1 MVRRI
6 QGQLEEKNLS
16 LNLEDEAREFLICK
30 GYDPTYGARP
40 LRRAIE
46 RYVEDPMAEK
56 VLKGIFTEGGTISV
70 KLGPDGL
77 QFELSHALETKK

>member
-1 MVRRI
+1 MLKRI

-16 LNLEDEAREFLICK
+16 LYLEGEAREFLIRE

-46 RYVEDPMAEK
+46 RHIEDPLAEE
-56 VLKGIFTEGGTISV
+56 VLRGKFAEGGTIVV
-70 KLGPDGL
+70 KLGRDAL
-77 QFELSHALETKK
+77 QFELGHALETKK